1 MRNRKHDIEKY
12 LRGELS
18 STEMHA
24 LEKEALNDPFLA
36 EALEGVE
43 HAGADNFLYDLH
55 RLNRSV
61 HDRSHRNRK
70 TKTIK
75 MWGWTAGI
83 AATVLLIAVSGF
95 LVVSLL
101 KDQRTRQLS
110 MQEQTAPAEEH
121 NPTQDSLTVGSAE
134 APSALNDATD
144 EETTKEGTPAK
155 TESPAPQNP
164 RASQGKVQATESVSG
179 TAKKDDVPTREGL
192 LALGQT
198 AEDKEIVEAD
208 KQPDAIVSAEAQEA
222 ESKAREDA
230 DAVKDNAAASQK
242 IADDT
247 KDQEFSKRKQS
258 RASGADS
265 RSTAPSTTRAV
276 PADPLVIKGKVI
288 SAEDGDVL
296 PGVTVSIKGT
306 NNGTVTDGEG
316 NYELTVPLD
325 NAILLFSF
333 IGFTSR
339 EFPVTEQSELNVEL
353 AEDISTLSEVI
364 VTGYGGTGNTR
375 TEPTPFQSAEPERG
389 KSEFKNYLQGEVKYP
404 EEAVKNKAEGR
415 VTITFTVEPNG
426 QLSDFQ
432 VLKGIGHG
440 CDQELIRAIRQGPA
454 WKPSKQGDRPVRD
467 KVKVRYKFEL
477 PK

>member
-18 STEMHA
+18 PAEMHA

-43 HAGADNFLYDLH
+43 QAGADNFLYDLH

-61 HDRSHRNRK
+61 HHRSHRNRK

-101 KDQRTRQLS
+101 KDQRARQLS
-110 MQEQTAPAEEH
+110 MQEETSPEDTK
-121 NPTQDSLTVGSAE
+121 PTQDSLTVGPDEALSALKDDESDEIATKEETPARTE
-134 APSALNDATD
+134 APQQ
-144 EETTKEGTPAK
+144 K
-155 TESPAPQNP
+155 P
-164 RASQGKVQATESVSG
+164 RASQGQVKAKESASE
-179 TAKKDDVPTREGL
+179 TPKKDDAPTSEGF
-192 LALGQT
+192 LALD
-198 AEDKEIVEAD
+198 EKEKDDKTSEPE
-208 KQPDAIVSAEAQEA
+208 KQPDPIVIADTKEP
-222 ESKAREDA
+222 ESTEREDGA
-230 DAVKDNAAASQK
+230 TEIDKAVAARKNDDDREAAKK
-242 IADDT
+242 I
-247 KDQEFSKRKQS
+247 QS
-258 RASGADS
+258 RAEGVDS
-265 RSTAPSTTRAV
+265 RSKAPETARFI
-276 PADPLVIKGKVI
+276 PADPVLIIGRVV

-296 PGVTVSIKGT
+296 PGVNVFIKGT
-306 NNGTVTDGEG
+306 NVGTMTDVEG
-316 NYELTVPLD
+316 NFKLTVPSD
-325 NAILLFSF
+325 NTTLLFSF
-333 IGFTSR
+333 IGFTSK
-339 EFPVTEQSELNVEL
+339 ELQVTDQSELNVEM
-353 AEDISTLSEVI
+353 AEDVSSLSEVVVI
-364 VTGYGGTGNTR
+364 GSGGSGNVR
-375 TEPTPFQSAEPERG
+375 AEPPAFHSAEPERG
-389 KSEFKNYLQGEVKYP
+389 KSEFKNYLEGEVKYP
-404 EEAVKNKAEGR
+404 DEAVKNKAEGR

-426 QLSDFQ
+426 QLSEFQ

-467 KVKVRYKFEL
+467 KVKVTYKFEL